1 MDKEKRAV
9 QIIDRLIAGGH
20 QAVLAGG
27 CVRDRLRGVPP
38 KDYDI
43 ATSAKPEQVQK
54 LFNKTIP
61 VGAAFG
67 VIIVMEENDAFE
79 VATFRHDGPY
89 KDGRHP
95 ESVSFGSLEEDALRR
110 DFTVNGLFF
119 DTKKNQILD
128 FVKGEDDLKK
138 KLIRAIGDPK
148 KRFEEDHLRMLRAI
162 RFAVQLE
169 FEIDPPTLKVIKEL
183 APLLAKVS
191 KERIRDEFS
200 KILTSSNPARG
211 VRLLDETRLIEH
223 IIPEVD
229 TLKGVEQ
236 PMEFHPEGDVWIHT
250 LMLLENLKHPELE
263 LGLGALLHD
272 IAKPETFV
280 RAADRIRFHG
290 HDLIG
295 AEKSEKIL
303 KRLCYSNEQTDL
315 VVSLVREHLR
325 FKDAFNM
332 RVATLKRF
340 LSLERFDLHLGLH
353 RVDCLASHG
362 DLRAHQFC
370 TEKYEEF
377 KKLPPPPLRLVTG
390 NDLIK
395 MGLKPSPQFSEILR
409 KVEDAILEGTVSTKE
424 QGLELVKTLLA
435 EETK

>member
-1 MDKEKRAV
+1 MEKEKRAV
-9 QIIDRLIAGGH
+9 QIIDRLIANGH

-27 CVRDRLRGVPP
+27 CVRDRLRAVPP

-43 ATSAKPEQVQK
+43 ATSAKPEEVQK
-54 LFNKTIP
+54 LFKKTIP

-67 VIIVMEENDAFE
+67 VIIVMEEGDAFE

-95 ESVSFGSLEEDALRR
+95 ESVSFGSLEEDAERR

-119 DTKKNQILD
+119 DTKKSQVLD
-128 FVKGEDDLKK
+128 FVGGEADLKK
-138 KLIRAIGDPK
+138 KVIRAIGDPK

-169 FEIDPPTLKVIKEL
+169 FEIDPATLKVVKEL

-200 KILTSSNPARG
+200 KILTSSSPARG

-236 PMEFHPEGDVWIHT
+236 PMEFHPEGDVFIHT
-250 LMLLENLKHPELE
+250 LMLLDNLTHPELE

-290 HDLIG
+290 HDTIG

-325 FKDAFNM
+325 FKDAFKM

-340 LSLERFDLHLGLH
+340 LSLERFDLHLALH

-390 NDLIK
+390 NDLIA
-395 MGLKPSPQFSEILR
+395 MGLKPSPHFSEILR

-424 QGLELVKTLLA
+424 QGLELVKTLLT
-435 EETK
+435 EDKK